1 MSSAAPRRVANVFCG
16 TSDFAA
22 SVLTSLAA
30 SPHRPA
36 LVVTPPDRRQG
47 RGRKASPPPVAI
59 AAGDLGIELH
69 QTASINE
76 PDSVRAV
83 LDHGPEMAIVC
94 AFGQLIK
101 QPLIGDLP
109 MLNIHPSLLPRWRG
123 AAPIERA
130 IMAGDASTGVCIMRL
145 TEGLDSGPVALRE
158 ELAIGPADTY
168 GTLTP
173 GLAELSGRMLL
184 TALDM
189 QAAGS
194 LEARFGEQVEQGV
207 TYAEKIEAAERR
219 IDPLRPASEEAL
231 KVRGLT
237 PHIGAYAELAGG
249 ERLGVRAHDVDQGEA
264 TLGQFEQRDEDLL
277 LGCSPG
283 ALRITELQPAGG
295 RWMAAADYVRG
306 RGVPPSLAPAEP
318 PAS

>member
-1 MSSAAPRRVANVFCG
+1 M
-16 TSDFAA
+16 
-22 SVLTSLAA
+22 
-30 SPHRPA
+30 
-36 LVVTPPDRRQG
+36 
-47 RGRKASPPPVAI
+47 SPPPVAL

-76 PDSVRAV
+76 PGSVRAM
-83 LDHGPEMAIVC
+83 LDREPELAIVC
-94 AFGQLIK
+94 AFGQLIR
-101 QPLIGDLP
+101 QPLIGELP

-158 ELAIGPADTY
+158 ELTIGAADTY

-173 GLAELSGRMLL
+173 SLAALSGRMLL
-184 TALDM
+184 TALDL

-194 LEARFGEQVEQGV
+194 LERLFDEQVEQGV
-207 TYAEKIEAAERR
+207 TYAEKIAAAERR
-219 IDPLRPASEEAL
+219 IDPMRPATEEAL
-231 KVRGLT
+231 KIRGLT

-249 ERLGVRAHDVDQGEA
+249 ERLGIRALDVDRGEA
-264 TLGQFEQRDEDLL
+264 SPGQFEQRDEGLL
-277 LGCSPG
+277 LGCSGG

-295 RWMAAADYVRG
+295 RWMAADDYLRG
-306 RGVPPSLAPAEP
+306 RGVPPPLAPAESVP
-318 PAS
+318 S